1 MNMKKITILSFL
13 IMAFAMVS
21 FSACSNEDTIGG
33 GEGLSKDFVVSRS
46 DMAFTKNGGETDLY
60 VKAAQVPT
68 VSTEAAW
75 LAVTPVA
82 GSSSIT
88 HHFLIK
94 AEANTA
100 YDDRSATITVVA
112 GSDTKT
118 ITVSQNST
126 EGLLVTSSKN
136 VNVGAAGGQVTV
148 TLKANASYSQV
159 ISNDW
164 VSEITSRANMVEYT
178 RNYSVAANISNARSA
193 TISYTMV
200 VNDSTSI
207 TEAVTINQEQGTT
220 TGDMSKTAM
229 DIAALMYP
237 GWNLGNTMEAGNAAN
252 NWKNAGIGSET
263 LWQSVKTT
271 QQLIDLVKASGF
283 KSVRIPCSWVMGHI
297 TDAEACTIDA
307 DWLARVHE
315 VVDYCIKNDLYV
327 IINQHWDGG
336 WIEHDGFTAATDVDA
351 TKAKLT
357 KIWTQIANSFKN
369 YDERL
374 IFAGMNEPGV
384 GSGDANALLGTAD
397 LANRIAEY
405 EQTFIEAVRAT
416 GGNNAKRVLVVQGPN
431 TNIDNFVAHNYMDK
445 IHDSATDRL
454 MVEVHFYDPYQ
465 FTDLSEDKDWGK
477 YYLYWGKNNQGGDA
491 DCTADAKYNEDY
503 VEAQMEKMKTH
514 FFDKGYP
521 VLIGEFGANQRMA
534 IGKDALHDASV
545 KDYYKAVVTSAINN
559 GCVPVAWDTNSNF
572 PSMTIFNR
580 AGANISNANMM
591 KLFEFLILQ
600 RFLTSLVRR

>member
-21 FSACSNEDTIGG
+21 FSACSDEDTIGG

-94 AEANTA
+94 AEENTA
-100 YDDRSATITVVA
+100 NDDRSATITVAA

-126 EGLLVTSSKN
+126 EGLLISSGKTM
-136 VNVGAAGGQVTV
+136 NVGAAGGQVTV

-263 LWQSVKTT
+263 FGSRQ
-271 QQLIDLVKASGF
+271 
-283 KSVRIPCSWVMGHI
+283 
-297 TDAEACTIDA
+297 
-307 DWLARVHE
+307 
-315 VVDYCIKNDLYV
+315 
-327 IINQHWDGG
+327 
-336 WIEHDGFTAATDVDA
+336 
-351 TKAKLT
+351 
-357 KIWTQIANSFKN
+357 
-369 YDERL
+369 RL
-374 IFAGMNEPGV
+374 
-384 GSGDANALLGTAD
+384 
-397 LANRIAEY
+397 
-405 EQTFIEAVRAT
+405 
-416 GGNNAKRVLVVQGPN
+416 
-431 TNIDNFVAHNYMDK
+431 
-445 IHDSATDRL
+445 
-454 MVEVHFYDPYQ
+454 
-465 FTDLSEDKDWGK
+465 LSSSSTW
-477 YYLYWGKNNQGGDA
+477 
-491 DCTADAKYNEDY
+491 
-503 VEAQMEKMKTH
+503 
-514 FFDKGYP
+514 
-521 VLIGEFGANQRMA
+521 
-534 IGKDALHDASV
+534 
-545 KDYYKAVVTSAINN
+545 
-559 GCVPVAWDTNSNF
+559 
-572 PSMTIFNR
+572 
-580 AGANISNANMM
+580 
-591 KLFEFLILQ
+591 
-600 RFLTSLVRR
+600 

>member
-1 MNMKKITILSFL
+1 MKKITILSFL

-21 FSACSNEDTIGG
+21 FSACSDEDTIGG

-100 YDDRSATITVVA
+100 NDDRSATITVAA

-126 EGLLVTSSKN
+126 EGLLISSGKTM
-136 VNVGAAGGQVTV
+136 NVGAAGGQVTV

-178 RNYSVAANISNARSA
+178 HNYSVAANISNARSA

-237 GWNLGNTMEAGNAAN
+237 GWNLGNTMEAGNSAN

-263 LWQSVKTT
+263 LWQSAKTT

-336 WIEHDGFTAATDVDA
+336 WIEHDGLTAATDVDA

-384 GSGDANALLGTAD
+384 GGGDANALLGTAD
-397 LANRIAEY
+397 LANRIA
-405 EQTFIEAVRAT
+405 
-416 GGNNAKRVLVVQGPN
+416 
-431 TNIDNFVAHNYMDK
+431 
-445 IHDSATDRL
+445 
-454 MVEVHFYDPYQ
+454 
-465 FTDLSEDKDWGK
+465 
-477 YYLYWGKNNQGGDA
+477 
-491 DCTADAKYNEDY
+491 
-503 VEAQMEKMKTH
+503 
-514 FFDKGYP
+514 
-521 VLIGEFGANQRMA
+521 
-534 IGKDALHDASV
+534 
-545 KDYYKAVVTSAINN
+545 
-559 GCVPVAWDTNSNF
+559 
-572 PSMTIFNR
+572 
-580 AGANISNANMM
+580 
-591 KLFEFLILQ
+591 
-600 RFLTSLVRR
+600 

>member
-33 GEGLSKDFVVSRS
+33 GEGLPKDFVVSRS

-100 YDDRSATITVVA
+100 NDDRSATITVAA

-126 EGLLVTSSKN
+126 EGLLITSDKN
-136 VNVGAAGGQVTV
+136 VNVGAAGGQVSV
-148 TLKANASYSQV
+148 TLKANSAYSQV

-164 VSEITSRANMVEYT
+164 VSEVTSRANMVEYT
-178 RNYSVAANISNARSA
+178 RNYSVAANISNARTA

-207 TEAVTINQEQGTT
+207 TEAVAINQEAGATDA
-220 TGDMSKTAM
+220 DMSKTAM

-252 NWKNAGIGSET
+252 NWKNTGIGSET
-263 LWQSVKTT
+263 SWQSAKTT
-271 QQLIDLVKASGF
+271 QQFIDLVKASGF
-283 KSVRIPCSWVMGHI
+283 KSVRIPCAWVMGHI

-336 WIEHDGFTAATDVDA
+336 WIEHDGFTAATDVGA

-384 GSGDANALLGTAD
+384 GGGDANALLGTAD

-431 TNIDNFVAHNYMDK
+431 TNIDNTVAHDYMAK
-445 IHDSATDRL
+445 LHDSATDRL

-465 FTDLSEDKDWGK
+465 FTDLGEDKDWGK
-477 YYLYWGKNNQGGDA
+477 YYLYWGKNNKGGDA
-491 DCTADAKYNEDY
+491 DRTADSKYNEDY
-503 VEAQMEKMKTH
+503 VEAQMKKMKTN

-521 VLIGEFGANQRMA
+521 VLIGEFGANQRTA
-534 IGKDALHDASV
+534 IGTDALHDNSV

-559 GCVPVAWDTNSNF
+559 GCVPVAWDTNAGL

-580 AGANISNANMM
+580 AAVKVSNANMLESIQEAV
-591 KLFEFLILQ
+591 K
-600 RFLTSLVRR
+600 TAAWPAK

>member
-21 FSACSNEDTIGG
+21 FSACSNEDTIEG
-33 GEGLSKDFVVSRS
+33 GEGLSKEFVVSRS

-100 YDDRSATITVVA
+100 NDDRSATITVAA

-126 EGLLVTSSKN
+126 EGLLITSSKN

-237 GWNLGNTMEAGNAAN
+237 GWNLGNTMEAGNSAN

-263 LWQSVKTT
+263 LWQSAKTT

-336 WIEHDGFTAATDVDA
+336 WIEHDGLTAATDVDA

-384 GSGDANALLGTAD
+384 GAGDANALLGTAD

-405 EQTFIEAVRAT
+405 EQTFVEAVRAT

-431 TNIDNFVAHNYMDK
+431 TNIDKFVANNYMSK
-445 IHDSATDRL
+445 IKDSATDRL
-454 MVEVHFYDPYQ
+454 MIEVHFYDPYQ
-465 FTDLSEDKDWGK
+465 FTDMSEDKDWGK

-491 DCTADAKYNEDY
+491 DRTADAKYNEDY
-503 VEAQMEKMKTH
+503 VEAQMKKMKTN

-521 VLIGEFGANQRMA
+521 VLIGEFGANQRFA
-534 IGKDALHDASV
+534 IGKDAVHDASV

-559 GCVPVAWDTNSNF
+559 GCVPMAWDTNGNY

-580 AGANISNANMM
+580 AGASVSNANMLESITAGVAAA
-591 KLFEFLILQ
+591 KWPAK
-600 RFLTSLVRR
+600 

>member
-100 YDDRSATITVVA
+100 NDDRSATITVAA

-118 ITVSQNST
+118 ITVNQNST
-126 EGLLVTSSKN
+126 EGLLITSSKN

-159 ISNDW
+159 ISNEW

-178 RNYSVAANISNARSA
+178 RNYSVAANISNARTA

-207 TEAVTINQEQGTT
+207 TEAVAINQEAGATDA
-220 TGDMSKTAM
+220 DMSKTAM

-237 GWNLGNTMEAGNAAN
+237 GWNLGNTLEAGNSAN
-252 NWKNAGIGSET
+252 NWKNAGVGSET
-263 LWQSVKTT
+263 SWQTAKTT

-283 KSVRIPCSWVMGHI
+283 KSVRIPCAWVMGHI

-336 WIEHDGFTAATDVDA
+336 WIEHDGLTAASDVEA

-357 KIWTQIANSFKN
+357 MIWTQIANSFKN

-384 GSGDANALLGTAD
+384 GGGDANALLGTAD
-397 LANRIAEY
+397 LANRVAEY

-431 TNIDNFVAHNYMDK
+431 TNIDNTVAHNYMAK
-445 IHDSATDRL
+445 LHDSATDRL

-465 FTDLSEDKDWGK
+465 FTDLGEDKDWGK
-477 YYLYWGKNNQGGDA
+477 YYLYWGKNNKGGDA
-491 DCTADAKYNEDY
+491 DRTADSKYNEDY
-503 VEAQMEKMKTH
+503 VKAQMKKMKTN

-521 VLIGEFGANQRMA
+521 VLIGEFGANQRTA
-534 IGKDALHDASV
+534 IGTDALHDNSV

-559 GCVPVAWDTNSNF
+559 GCVPVAWDTNAGL

-580 AGANISNANMM
+580 ASTTVSNVNILESIQEAV
-591 KLFEFLILQ
+591 K
-600 RFLTSLVRR
+600 TAAWPAK

>member
-1 MNMKKITILSFL
+1 MKKITILSFL

-33 GEGLSKDFVVSRS
+33 GEGLPKDFVVSRS

-100 YDDRSATITVVA
+100 NDDRSATITVAA

-126 EGLLVTSSKN
+126 EGLLITSDKN
-136 VNVGAAGGQVTV
+136 VNVGAAGGQVSV
-148 TLKANASYSQV
+148 TLKANSAYSQV

-164 VSEITSRANMVEYT
+164 VSEVTSRANMVEYT
-178 RNYSVAANISNARSA
+178 RNYSVAANISNARTA

-207 TEAVTINQEQGTT
+207 TEAVAINQEAGATDA
-220 TGDMSKTAM
+220 DMSKTAM

-252 NWKNAGIGSET
+252 NWKNTGIGSET
-263 LWQSVKTT
+263 SWQSAKTT
-271 QQLIDLVKASGF
+271 QQFIDLVKASGF
-283 KSVRIPCSWVMGHI
+283 KSVRIPCAWVMGHI

-336 WIEHDGFTAATDVDA
+336 WIEHDGFTAATDVGA

-384 GSGDANALLGTAD
+384 GGGDANALLGTAD

-431 TNIDNFVAHNYMDK
+431 TNIDNTVAHDYMAK
-445 IHDSATDRL
+445 LHDSATDRL

-465 FTDLSEDKDWGK
+465 FTDLGEDKDWGK
-477 YYLYWGKNNQGGDA
+477 YYLYWGKNNKGGDA
-491 DCTADAKYNEDY
+491 DRTADSKYNEDY
-503 VEAQMEKMKTH
+503 VEAQMKKMKTN

-521 VLIGEFGANQRMA
+521 VLIGEFGANQRTA
-534 IGKDALHDASV
+534 IGTDALHDNSV

-559 GCVPVAWDTNSNF
+559 GCVPVAWDTNAGL

-580 AGANISNANMM
+580 AAVKVSNANMLESIQEAV
-591 KLFEFLILQ
+591 K
-600 RFLTSLVRR
+600 TAAWPAK

>member
-1 MNMKKITILSFL
+1 MKKITILSFL

-33 GEGLSKDFVVSRS
+33 GEGLPKDFVVSRS

-100 YDDRSATITVVA
+100 NDDRSATITVAA

-126 EGLLVTSSKN
+126 EGLLITSDKN
-136 VNVGAAGGQVTV
+136 VNVGAAGGQVSV
-148 TLKANASYSQV
+148 TLKANSAYSQV

-164 VSEITSRANMVEYT
+164 VSEVTSRANMVEYT
-178 RNYSVAANISNARSA
+178 RNYSVAANISNARTA

-207 TEAVTINQEQGTT
+207 TEAVTINQEAGATDA
-220 TGDMSKTAM
+220 DMSKTAM
-229 DIAALMYP
+229 DVAALMYP
-237 GWNLGNTMEAGNAAN
+237 GWNLGNTMEAGNSAN

-263 LWQSVKTT
+263 AWQSAKTT

-283 KSVRIPCSWVMGHI
+283 KSVRIPCAWVMGHI

-336 WIEHDGFTAATDVDA
+336 WIEHDGLTAATDVDA

-384 GSGDANALLGTAD
+384 GGGDANALLGTAD

-431 TNIDNFVAHNYMDK
+431 TNIDNTVAHNYMAK
-445 IHDSATDRL
+445 LHDSATDRL

-465 FTDLSEDKDWGK
+465 FTDLGEDKDWGK
-477 YYLYWGKNNQGGDA
+477 YYLYWGKNNKGGDA
-491 DCTADAKYNEDY
+491 DRTADSKYNEDY
-503 VEAQMEKMKTH
+503 VEAQMKKMKTN

-534 IGKDALHDASV
+534 IGTDALHDNSV

-559 GCVPVAWDTNSNF
+559 GCVPVAWDTNAGL

-580 AGANISNANMM
+580 AAVKVSNANMLESIQEAV
-591 KLFEFLILQ
+591 K
-600 RFLTSLVRR
+600 TAVWPAK

>member
-33 GEGLSKDFVVSRS
+33 GEDLPKDFVVSRS

-100 YDDRSATITVVA
+100 NDDRSATITVAA

-126 EGLLVTSSKN
+126 EGLLITSDKN
-136 VNVGAAGGQVTV
+136 VNVGAAGGQVSV
-148 TLKANASYSQV
+148 TLKANSAYSQV

-164 VSEITSRANMVEYT
+164 VSEVISRANMVEYT
-178 RNYSVAANISNARSA
+178 RNYSVAANISNARTA

-207 TEAVTINQEQGTT
+207 TEAVTINQEQGST
-220 TGDMSKTAM
+220 TGDISKTAM

-237 GWNLGNTMEAGNAAN
+237 GWNLGNTMEAGNSSN

-263 LWQSVKTT
+263 AWQSAKTT

-283 KSVRIPCSWVMGHI
+283 KSVRIPCAWVMGHI

-336 WIEHDGFTAATDVDA
+336 WIEHDGLTAASDVDA

-384 GSGDANALLGTAD
+384 GGGDANALLGTAD

-431 TNIDNFVAHNYMDK
+431 TNIDNTVAHNYMAK
-445 IHDSATDRL
+445 LHDSATDRL

-465 FTDLSEDKDWGK
+465 FTDLGEDKDWGK
-477 YYLYWGKNNQGGDA
+477 YYLYWGKNNKGGDA
-491 DCTADAKYNEDY
+491 DRTADSKYNEDY
-503 VEAQMEKMKTH
+503 VEAQMKKMKTN

-521 VLIGEFGANQRMA
+521 VLIGEFGANQRTA
-534 IGKDALHDASV
+534 IGTDALHDNSV

-559 GCVPVAWDTNSNF
+559 GCVPVAWDTNAGL

-580 AGANISNANMM
+580 AAVKVSNANMLESIQEAV
-591 KLFEFLILQ
+591 K
-600 RFLTSLVRR
+600 TAAWPAK

>member
-21 FSACSNEDTIGG
+21 FSACSDEDTIGG

-94 AEANTA
+94 AEENTA
-100 YDDRSATITVVA
+100 NDDRSATITVAA

-126 EGLLVTSSKN
+126 EGLLISSGKTM
-136 VNVGAAGGQVTV
+136 NVGAAGGQVTV

-263 LWQSVKTT
+263 FWQSAKTT

-307 DWLARVHE
+307 DWLTRVHE
-315 VVDYCIKNDLYV
+315 VVDYCIKNNLYV

-351 TKAKLT
+351 TKAQLT
-357 KIWTQIANSFKN
+357 KIWTQIADNFKK
-369 YDERL
+369 YDEHL
-374 IFAGMNEPGV
+374 LFAGMNEPGV
-384 GSGDANALLGTAD
+384 GAGEGDIIGVAD
-397 LANRIAEY
+397 MSNRIAEY

-416 GGNNAKRVLVVQGPN
+416 GGNNAKRVLIVQGPN
-431 TNIDNFVAHNYMDK
+431 TDIDKFVANNYMSK
-445 IHDSATDRL
+445 IKDSATDRL

-477 YYLYWGKNNQGGDA
+477 YYLYWGKNNTNGSEA
-491 DCTADAKYNEDY
+491 DRTADAKYNEDY
-503 VEAQMEKMKTH
+503 VEAQMKKMKTN

-521 VLIGEFGANQRMA
+521 VVIGEFGANQRLA
-534 IGKDALHDASV
+534 IGKDAVHDASV

-559 GCVPVAWDTNSNF
+559 GCVPMAWDTNSNY

-580 AGANISNANMM
+580 AGASVSNTNMLESIQAAVAAA
-591 KLFEFLILQ
+591 KWPAK
-600 RFLTSLVRR
+600 

>member
-21 FSACSNEDTIGG
+21 FSACSDEDTIGG

-75 LAVTPVA
+75 LSVTPVA

-100 YDDRSATITVVA
+100 NDDRSATITVAA

-126 EGLLVTSSKN
+126 EGLLISSGKTM
-136 VNVGAAGGQVTV
+136 NVGAAGGQVTV

-178 RNYSVAANISNARSA
+178 HNYSVAANISNARSA

-263 LWQSVKTT
+263 FWQSAKTT

-297 TDAEACTIDA
+297 TEAEDCTIDA

-384 GSGDANALLGTAD
+384 GAGEGDIIGVAD
-397 LANRIAEY
+397 MSNRIAEY

-416 GGNNAKRVLVVQGPN
+416 GGNNAKRVLIVQGPN
-431 TNIDNFVAHNYMDK
+431 TDIDKFVANNYMSK
-445 IHDSATDRL
+445 IKDSATDRL
-454 MVEVHFYDPYQ
+454 MVEVHFYDPYN

-477 YYLYWGKNNQGGDA
+477 YCLYWGKNNTNGSEAGR
-491 DCTADAKYNEDY
+491 TADAKYNEDY
-503 VEAQMEKMKTH
+503 VEAQMKKMKTN

-521 VLIGEFGANQRMA
+521 VLIGEFGANQRLA
-534 IGKDALHDASV
+534 IGKDAVHDASV
-545 KDYYKAVVTSAINN
+545 KDYYKAVVTGAINN
-559 GCVPVAWDTNSNF
+559 GCVPMAWDTNSGL

-580 AGANISNANMM
+580 AGASVSNANMLESI
-591 KLFEFLILQ
+591 KAA
-600 RFLTSLVRR
+600 VAAAKWPAK

>member
-100 YDDRSATITVVA
+100 NDDRSATITVAA

-126 EGLLVTSSKN
+126 EGLLITSDKN
-136 VNVGAAGGQVTV
+136 VNVGAAGGQVSV
-148 TLKANASYSQV
+148 TLKANSAYSQV

-164 VSEITSRANMVEYT
+164 VSEVISRANMVEYT
-178 RNYSVAANISNARSA
+178 RNYSVAANISNARTA

-207 TEAVTINQEQGTT
+207 TEAVTINQEQGST

-237 GWNLGNTMEAGNAAN
+237 GWNLGNTMEAGNSYN

-263 LWQSVKTT
+263 AWQSAKTT

-283 KSVRIPCSWVMGHI
+283 KSVRIPCAWVMGHI

-336 WIEHDGFTAATDVDA
+336 WIEHDGLTAASDVDA

-384 GSGDANALLGTAD
+384 GDRDANALLGTAD

-431 TNIDNFVAHNYMDK
+431 TNIDNTVAHNYMAK
-445 IHDSATDRL
+445 LHDSATDRL

-465 FTDLSEDKDWGK
+465 FTDLGEDKDWGK
-477 YYLYWGKNNQGGDA
+477 YYLYWGKNNKGGDA
-491 DCTADAKYNEDY
+491 DRTADSKYNEDY
-503 VEAQMEKMKTH
+503 VEAQMKKMKTN

-521 VLIGEFGANQRMA
+521 VLIGEFGANQRTA
-534 IGKDALHDASV
+534 IGTDALHDNSV

-559 GCVPVAWDTNSNF
+559 GCVPVAWDTNAGL

-580 AGANISNANMM
+580 AAVKVSNANMLESIQEAV
-591 KLFEFLILQ
+591 K
-600 RFLTSLVRR
+600 TAAWPAK

>member
-100 YDDRSATITVVA
+100 NDDRSATITVAA

-126 EGLLVTSSKN
+126 EGLLITSGKTM
-136 VNVGAAGGQVTV
+136 NVGAAGGQVTV

-159 ISNDW
+159 ISNEW
-164 VSEITSRANMVEYT
+164 VSEITARANMVEYT

-263 LWQSVKTT
+263 FWQSAKTT
-271 QQLIDLVKASGF
+271 QQFIDLVKASGF

-336 WIEHDGFTAATDVDA
+336 WIEHDGLTATTDVDA

-384 GSGDANALLGTAD
+384 GGGDANALLGTAD

-491 DCTADAKYNEDY
+491 DRTADAKYNEDY
-503 VEAQMEKMKTH
+503 VEAQMKKMKTH

-521 VLIGEFGANQRMA
+521 VLIGEFGANQRFA

-559 GCVPVAWDTNSNF
+559 GCVPVAWDTNAGL

-580 AGANISNANMM
+580 ASTTVSNTH
-591 KLFEFLILQ
+591 ILESIQ
-600 RFLTSLVRR
+600 EAVKTAVWPAK

>member
-1 MNMKKITILSFL
+1 MKKFKYLYLLLLGIVCGL
-13 IMAFAMVS
+13 A
-21 FSACSNEDTIGG
+21 FSACSYEDDDYDEPSFKVLNPELSFDGTGGVQTINVQADAQPTASVI
-33 GEGLSKDFVVSRS
+33 EGADWCSVAYKDQAAGTYNFDVTVAASQEDEVTTATVRIIQGYSRK
-46 DMAFTKNGGETDLY
+46 DVTITRAKKGA
-60 VKAAQVPT
+60 V
-68 VSTEAAW
+68 
-75 LAVTPVA
+75 VTPDVPPA
-82 GSSSIT
+82 
-88 HHFLIK
+88 
-94 AEANTA
+94 
-100 YDDRSATITVVA
+100 
-112 GSDTKT
+112 
-118 ITVSQNST
+118 
-126 EGLLVTSSKN
+126 
-136 VNVGAAGGQVTV
+136 
-148 TLKANASYSQV
+148 
-159 ISNDW
+159 
-164 VSEITSRANMVEYT
+164 
-178 RNYSVAANISNARSA
+178 
-193 TISYTMV
+193 
-200 VNDSTSI
+200 
-207 TEAVTINQEQGTT
+207 
-220 TGDMSKTAM
+220 DMNKTAM
-229 DIAALMYP
+229 EVAQLMYP
-237 GWNLGNTMEAGNAAN
+237 GWNLGNTLEGGDSKNL
-252 NWKNAGIGSET
+252 WKNAGIET
-263 LWQSVKTT
+263 ETVWQNAKTT
-271 QQLIDLVKASGF
+271 QALIDAVKAAGF

-297 TDAEACTIDA
+297 TDAEKCTIDPA
-307 DWLARVHE
+307 WMKRVKE

-384 GSGDANALLGTAD
+384 GGGDANAVLGTAD

-416 GGNNAKRVLVVQGPN
+416 GGNNAKRVLIVQGPN
-431 TNIDNFVAHNYMDK
+431 TDIDKFVANNYMSK

-491 DCTADAKYNEDY
+491 DRTADAKYNEDY
-503 VEAQMEKMKTH
+503 VEAQMEKMKTN

-521 VLIGEFGANQRMA
+521 VLIGEFGANQRLA

-591 KLFEFLILQ
+591 ESINAGVAAAKWP
-600 RFLTSLVRR
+600 SK

>member
-1 MNMKKITILSFL
+1 MKRITILSFL

-100 YDDRSATITVVA
+100 YDDRSATI
-112 GSDTKT
+112 
-118 ITVSQNST
+118 
-126 EGLLVTSSKN
+126 
-136 VNVGAAGGQVTV
+136 
-148 TLKANASYSQV
+148 
-159 ISNDW
+159 
-164 VSEITSRANMVEYT
+164 
-178 RNYSVAANISNARSA
+178 
-193 TISYTMV
+193 SYTMV
-200 VNDSTSI
+200 ANDSTSI

-220 TGDMSKTAM
+220 TGDMSTTAM

-263 LWQSVKTT
+263 FWQSAKTT

-283 KSVRIPCSWVMGHI
+283 RSVRIPSSWVMGHI

-315 VVDYCIKNDLYV
+315 VVDYCIKNNLYV

-357 KIWTQIANSFKN
+357 KIWSQIANSFKN

-384 GSGDANALLGTAD
+384 GGGDANALLGTAD

-491 DCTADAKYNEDY
+491 DRTADAKYNEDY

-521 VLIGEFGANQRMA
+521 VLIGEFGANQRLA

-591 KLFEFLILQ
+591 ESINAGVAAAKWP
-600 RFLTSLVRR
+600 SK

>member
-13 IMAFAMVS
+13 IMAFAMIS

-68 VSTEAAW
+68 VSSDAAW
-75 LAVTPVA
+75 LAITPVA
-82 GSSSIT
+82 GSSSVT

-94 AEANTA
+94 AESNTA
-100 YDDRSATITVVA
+100 NDDRSATITVAA

-126 EGLLVTSSKN
+126 EGLLITSSKN
-136 VNVGAAGGQVTV
+136 VNVGAAGGQVSV

-164 VSEITSRANMVEYT
+164 ISEVTSRANMVEYT
-178 RNYSVAANISNARSA
+178 RNYSVAANISNARTA

-207 TEAVTINQEQGTT
+207 TEAIAINQKAGATDA
-220 TGDMSKTAM
+220 DMSKTAM
-229 DIAALMYP
+229 DVAALMYP
-237 GWNLGNTMEAGNAAN
+237 GWNLGNTLEAGNSAN

-263 LWQSVKTT
+263 AWQSAKTT

-283 KSVRIPCSWVMGHI
+283 KSVRIPCAWVMGHI

-336 WIEHDGFTAATDVDA
+336 WIEHDGLTAATDVDA

-357 KIWTQIANSFKN
+357 KIWTQIANSFKT

-384 GSGDANALLGTAD
+384 GGGDANALLGTAEM
-397 LANRIAEY
+397 ANRIAEY

-431 TNIDNFVAHNYMDK
+431 TNIDNTVAHNYMDK

-477 YYLYWGKNNQGGDA
+477 YWLYWGKNNKGGDA
-491 DCTADAKYNEDY
+491 DRTADSKYNEDY
-503 VEAQMEKMKTH
+503 VEAQMKKMKTNV
-514 FFDKGYP
+514 FDKGYP
-521 VLIGEFGANQRMA
+521 VLIGEFGANQRTA
-534 IGKDALHDASV
+534 IGTDALHDNSV

-559 GCVPVAWDTNSNF
+559 GCVPVAWDTNAGL

-580 AGANISNANMM
+580 STVKVSNANMLESIQEAV
-591 KLFEFLILQ
+591 K
-600 RFLTSLVRR
+600 TATWPAK

>member
-21 FSACSNEDTIGG
+21 FSACSNEDTIEG
-33 GEGLSKDFVVSRS
+33 GEGLSTDFVASRS

-100 YDDRSATITVVA
+100 NDDRSATITVAA

-126 EGLLVTSSKN
+126 EGLLITSSKN

-237 GWNLGNTMEAGNAAN
+237 GWNLGNTMEAGNSAN

-263 LWQSVKTT
+263 LWQSAKTT

-336 WIEHDGFTAATDVDA
+336 WIEHDGLTAATDVDA

-384 GSGDANALLGTAD
+384 GAGDANALLGTAD

-431 TNIDNFVAHNYMDK
+431 TNIDNFVAHNYMNK

-491 DCTADAKYNEDY
+491 DRTADAKYNEDY
-503 VEAQMEKMKTH
+503 VEAQMAKMKTH

-559 GCVPVAWDTNSNF
+559 GCVPMAWDTNGNF

-580 AGANISNANMM
+580 ASASVSNANMLEGIQEAV
-591 KLFEFLILQ
+591 K
-600 RFLTSLVRR
+600 SAKWPAK

>member
-21 FSACSNEDTIGG
+21 FSACSDEDTIGG

-75 LAVTPVA
+75 LSVTPVA

-100 YDDRSATITVVA
+100 NDDRSATITVAA

-126 EGLLVTSSKN
+126 EGLLISSGKTM
-136 VNVGAAGGQVTV
+136 NVGAAGGQVTV

-178 RNYSVAANISNARSA
+178 HNYSVAANISNARSA

-263 LWQSVKTT
+263 FWQSAKTT

-297 TDAEACTIDA
+297 TEAEACTIDA

-384 GSGDANALLGTAD
+384 GAGEGDIIGVAD
-397 LANRIAEY
+397 MSNRIAEY

-416 GGNNAKRVLVVQGPN
+416 GGNNAKRVLIVQGSN
-431 TNIDNFVAHNYMDK
+431 TDIDKFVANNYMSK
-445 IHDSATDRL
+445 IKDSATDRL
-454 MVEVHFYDPYQ
+454 MVEVHFYDPYN

-477 YYLYWGKNNQGGDA
+477 YCLYWGKNNTNGSEAGR
-491 DCTADAKYNEDY
+491 TADAKYNEDY
-503 VEAQMEKMKTH
+503 VEAQMKKMKTN

-521 VLIGEFGANQRMA
+521 VLIGEFGANQRLA
-534 IGKDALHDASV
+534 IGKDAVHDASV
-545 KDYYKAVVTSAINN
+545 KDYYKAVVTGAINN
-559 GCVPVAWDTNSNF
+559 GCVPMAWDTNSGL

-580 AGANISNANMM
+580 AGASVSNANMLESI
-591 KLFEFLILQ
+591 KAA
-600 RFLTSLVRR
+600 VAAAKWPAK

>member
-33 GEGLSKDFVVSRS
+33 GEDLPKDFVVSRS

-100 YDDRSATITVVA
+100 NDDRSATITVAA

-126 EGLLVTSSKN
+126 EGLLITSDKN
-136 VNVGAAGGQVTV
+136 VNVGAAGGQVSV
-148 TLKANASYSQV
+148 TLKANSAYSQV

-164 VSEITSRANMVEYT
+164 VSEVISRANMVEYT
-178 RNYSVAANISNARSA
+178 RNYSVAANISNARTA

-207 TEAVTINQEQGTT
+207 TEAVTINQEQGST

-237 GWNLGNTMEAGNAAN
+237 GWNLGNTMEAGNSSN

-263 LWQSVKTT
+263 AWQSAKTT

-283 KSVRIPCSWVMGHI
+283 KSVRIPCAWVMGHI

-315 VVDYCIKNDLYV
+315 GVDYCIKNDLYV

-336 WIEHDGFTAATDVDA
+336 WIEHDGLTAATDVDA

-384 GSGDANALLGTAD
+384 GGGDANALLGTAD

-431 TNIDNFVAHNYMDK
+431 TNIDNTVAHNYMAK
-445 IHDSATDRL
+445 LHDSATDRL

-465 FTDLSEDKDWGK
+465 FTDLGEDKDWGK
-477 YYLYWGKNNQGGDA
+477 YYLYWGKNNKGGDA
-491 DCTADAKYNEDY
+491 DRTADSKYNEDY
-503 VEAQMEKMKTH
+503 VEAQMKKMKTN

-521 VLIGEFGANQRMA
+521 VLIGEFGANQRTA
-534 IGKDALHDASV
+534 IGTDALHDNSV

-559 GCVPVAWDTNSNF
+559 GCVPVAWDTNAGL

-580 AGANISNANMM
+580 AAVKVSNANMLESIQEAV
-591 KLFEFLILQ
+591 K
-600 RFLTSLVRR
+600 TAAWPAK

>member
-1 MNMKKITILSFL
+1 MKKITILSFL

-33 GEGLSKDFVVSRS
+33 GEDLPKDFVVSRS

-100 YDDRSATITVVA
+100 NDDRSATITVAA

-126 EGLLVTSSKN
+126 EGLLITSDKN
-136 VNVGAAGGQVTV
+136 VNVGAAGGQVSV
-148 TLKANASYSQV
+148 TLKANSAYSQV

-164 VSEITSRANMVEYT
+164 VSEVISRANMVEYT
-178 RNYSVAANISNARSA
+178 RNYSVAANISNARTA

-207 TEAVTINQEQGTT
+207 TEAVTINQEQGST

-237 GWNLGNTMEAGNAAN
+237 GWNLGNTMEAGNSSN

-263 LWQSVKTT
+263 AWQSAKTT

-283 KSVRIPCSWVMGHI
+283 KSVRIPCAWVMGHI

-336 WIEHDGFTAATDVDA
+336 WIEHDGLTAATDVDA

-384 GSGDANALLGTAD
+384 GGGDANALLGTAD

-431 TNIDNFVAHNYMDK
+431 TNIDNTVAHNYMAK
-445 IHDSATDRL
+445 LHDSATDRL

-465 FTDLSEDKDWGK
+465 FTDLGEDKDWGK
-477 YYLYWGKNNQGGDA
+477 YYLYWGKNNKGGDA
-491 DCTADAKYNEDY
+491 DRTADSKYNEDY
-503 VEAQMEKMKTH
+503 EGSDEE
-514 FFDKGYP
+514 D
-521 VLIGEFGANQRMA
+521 E
-534 IGKDALHDASV
+534 D
-545 KDYYKAVVTSAINN
+545 
-559 GCVPVAWDTNSNF
+559 
-572 PSMTIFNR
+572 
-580 AGANISNANMM
+580 
-591 KLFEFLILQ
+591 
-600 RFLTSLVRR
+600 

>member
-13 IMAFAMVS
+13 IMAFAMIS
-21 FSACSNEDTIGG
+21 FSACSDEDTIGG

-68 VSTEAAW
+68 VSSDAAW
-75 LAVTPVA
+75 LAITPVA
-82 GSSSIT
+82 GSSSVT

-94 AEANTA
+94 AESNTA
-100 YDDRSATITVVA
+100 NDDRSATITVAA

-126 EGLLVTSSKN
+126 EGLLITSSKN
-136 VNVGAAGGQVTV
+136 VNVGAAGGQVSV

-164 VSEITSRANMVEYT
+164 ISEVTSRANMVEYT
-178 RNYSVAANISNARSA
+178 RNYSVAANISNARTA

-207 TEAVTINQEQGTT
+207 TEAIAINQKAGATDA
-220 TGDMSKTAM
+220 DMSKTAM
-229 DIAALMYP
+229 DVAALMYP
-237 GWNLGNTMEAGNAAN
+237 GWNLGNTLEAGNSAN

-263 LWQSVKTT
+263 AWQSAKTT

-283 KSVRIPCSWVMGHI
+283 KSVRIPCAWVMGHI

-336 WIEHDGFTAATDVDA
+336 WIEHDGLTAATDVDA

-357 KIWTQIANSFKN
+357 KIWTQIANSFKT

-384 GSGDANALLGTAD
+384 GGGDANALLGTAEM
-397 LANRIAEY
+397 ANRIAEY

-431 TNIDNFVAHNYMDK
+431 TNIDNTVAHNYMDK

-477 YYLYWGKNNQGGDA
+477 YWLYWGKNNKGGDA
-491 DCTADAKYNEDY
+491 DRTADSKYNEDY
-503 VEAQMEKMKTH
+503 VEAQMKKMKTN

-521 VLIGEFGANQRMA
+521 VLIGEFGANQRTA
-534 IGKDALHDASV
+534 IGTDALHDNSV

-559 GCVPVAWDTNSNF
+559 GCVPVAWDTNAGL

-580 AGANISNANMM
+580 STVKVSNANMLESIQEAV
-591 KLFEFLILQ
+591 K
-600 RFLTSLVRR
+600 TATWPAK

>member
-68 VSTEAAW
+68 VSSDAAW

-82 GSSSIT
+82 GSSSVT

-94 AEANTA
+94 AEPNTA
-100 YDDRSATITVVA
+100 NDDRSATITVAA
-112 GSDTKT
+112 GSDAKT

-126 EGLLVTSSKN
+126 EGLLITSNKN
-136 VNVGAAGGQVTV
+136 VNVGAAGGQVSV

-159 ISNDW
+159 ISNEW
-164 VSEITSRANMVEYT
+164 VSEVTSRANMVEYT
-178 RNYSVAANISNARSA
+178 RNYSVAANISNARTA

-207 TEAVTINQEQGTT
+207 TEAVTINQEAGAIDA
-220 TGDMSKTAM
+220 DMSKTAM
-229 DIAALMYP
+229 DVAALMYP
-237 GWNLGNTMEAGNAAN
+237 GWNLGNTMEAGNSAN

-263 LWQSVKTT
+263 FWQSAKTT
-271 QQLIDLVKASGF
+271 QQLIDQVKASGF
-283 KSVRIPCSWVMGHI
+283 KSVRIPCAWVMGHI

-307 DWLARVHE
+307 DWLVRVHE

-336 WIEHDGFTAATDVDA
+336 WIEHDGLTAATDVDA

-384 GSGDANALLGTAD
+384 GGGDANALLGTAD

-431 TNIDNFVAHNYMDK
+431 TNIDNTVAHNYMAK
-445 IHDSATDRL
+445 LHDSATDRL

-465 FTDLSEDKDWGK
+465 FTDLGEDKDWGK
-477 YYLYWGKNNQGGDA
+477 YYLYWGKNNKGGDA
-491 DCTADAKYNEDY
+491 DRTADAKYNEDY
-503 VEAQMEKMKTH
+503 VEAQMKKMKTN

-534 IGKDALHDASV
+534 IGKDAVHDASV

-559 GCVPVAWDTNSNF
+559 GCVPVAWDTNAGL

-580 AGANISNANMM
+580 ASTTVSNAN
-591 KLFEFLILQ
+591 ILESIQ
-600 RFLTSLVRR
+600 EAVKAAVWPAK

>member
-1 MNMKKITILSFL
+1 MKKITILSFL

-21 FSACSNEDTIGG
+21 FSACSDEDTIGG

-100 YDDRSATITVVA
+100 NDDRSATITVAA

-126 EGLLVTSSKN
+126 EGLLITSGKTM
-136 VNVGAAGGQVTV
+136 NVGADGGQVSV

-237 GWNLGNTMEAGNAAN
+237 GWNLGNTMEAGNSAN

-263 LWQSVKTT
+263 LWQSAKTT

-307 DWLARVHE
+307 DRLARVHE

-336 WIEHDGFTAATDVDA
+336 WIEHDGLTAATDVDA

-369 YDERL
+369 YDEHL
-374 IFAGMNEPGV
+374 LFAGMNEPGV
-384 GSGDANALLGTAD
+384 GAGEGDIIGVAD
-397 LANRIAEY
+397 MSNRIAEY

-416 GGNNAKRVLVVQGPN
+416 GGNNAKRVLIVQGPN
-431 TNIDNFVAHNYMDK
+431 TDIDKFVANNYMSK
-445 IHDSATDRL
+445 IKDSATDRL

-477 YYLYWGKNNQGGDA
+477 YCLYWGKNNTNGSEAGR
-491 DCTADAKYNEDY
+491 TADAKYNEDY
-503 VEAQMEKMKTH
+503 VEAQMKKMKTN

-521 VLIGEFGANQRMA
+521 VLIGEFGANQRLA
-534 IGKDALHDASV
+534 IGKDAVHDASV

-559 GCVPVAWDTNSNF
+559 GCVPMAWDTNSNY

-580 AGANISNANMM
+580 AGASVSNTNMLESITAGVAAA
-591 KLFEFLILQ
+591 KWPAK
-600 RFLTSLVRR
+600 

>member
-21 FSACSNEDTIGG
+21 FSACSNEDTIEG
-33 GEGLSKDFVVSRS
+33 GEGLSTDFVVSRS

-100 YDDRSATITVVA
+100 NDDRSATITVAA

-126 EGLLVTSSKN
+126 EGLLITSSKN
-136 VNVGAAGGQVTV
+136 VNMGAAGGQVTV

-237 GWNLGNTMEAGNAAN
+237 GWNLGNTMEAGNSAN

-263 LWQSVKTT
+263 LWQSAKTT

-336 WIEHDGFTAATDVDA
+336 WIEHDGLTAATDVDA

-384 GSGDANALLGTAD
+384 GAGDANALLGTAD

-431 TNIDNFVAHNYMDK
+431 TNIDNTVAHNYMAK
-445 IHDSATDRL
+445 LHDSATDRL
-454 MVEVHFYDPYQ
+454 MIEVHFYDPYQ
-465 FTDLSEDKDWGK
+465 FTDMSEDKDWGK

-491 DCTADAKYNEDY
+491 DRTADAKYNEDY
-503 VEAQMEKMKTH
+503 VEAQMKKMKTN

-521 VLIGEFGANQRMA
+521 VLIGEFGANQRLV
-534 IGKDALHDASV
+534 IGKDAVHDASV

-559 GCVPVAWDTNSNF
+559 GCVPMAWDTNGNY

-580 AGANISNANMM
+580 AGASVSNANMLESITAGVAAA
-591 KLFEFLILQ
+591 KWPAK
-600 RFLTSLVRR
+600 

>member
-13 IMAFAMVS
+13 IMAFAMIS

-33 GEGLSKDFVVSRS
+33 GEGLPKDFVVSRS

-68 VSTEAAW
+68 VSSDAAW
-75 LAVTPVA
+75 LAITPVA
-82 GSSSIT
+82 GSSSVT

-94 AEANTA
+94 AESNTA
-100 YDDRSATITVVA
+100 NDDRSATITVAA

-126 EGLLVTSSKN
+126 EGLLITSSKN
-136 VNVGAAGGQVTV
+136 VNVGAAGGQVSV

-164 VSEITSRANMVEYT
+164 ISEVTSRANMVEYT
-178 RNYSVAANISNARSA
+178 RNYSVAANISNARTA

-207 TEAVTINQEQGTT
+207 TEAIAINQKAGATDA
-220 TGDMSKTAM
+220 DMSKTAM
-229 DIAALMYP
+229 DVAALMYP
-237 GWNLGNTMEAGNAAN
+237 GWNLGNTLEAGNSAN

-263 LWQSVKTT
+263 AWQSAKTT

-283 KSVRIPCSWVMGHI
+283 KSVRIPCAWVMGHI

-336 WIEHDGFTAATDVDA
+336 WIEHDGLTAATDVDA

-357 KIWTQIANSFKN
+357 KIWTQIANSFKT

-384 GSGDANALLGTAD
+384 GGGDANALLGTAEM
-397 LANRIAEY
+397 ANRIAEY

-431 TNIDNFVAHNYMDK
+431 TNIDNTVAHNYMDK

-477 YYLYWGKNNQGGDA
+477 YWLYWGKNNKGGDA
-491 DCTADAKYNEDY
+491 DRTADSKYNEDY
-503 VEAQMEKMKTH
+503 VEAQMKKMKTN

-521 VLIGEFGANQRMA
+521 VLIGEFGANQRTA
-534 IGKDALHDASV
+534 IGTDALHDNSV

-559 GCVPVAWDTNSNF
+559 GCVPVAWDTNAGL

-580 AGANISNANMM
+580 STVKVSNANMLESIQEAV
-591 KLFEFLILQ
+591 K
-600 RFLTSLVRR
+600 TATWPAK

>member
-33 GEGLSKDFVVSRS
+33 GEGLPKDFVVSRS

-68 VSTEAAW
+68 VSSEAAW
-75 LAVTPVA
+75 LSVTPVA
-82 GSSSIT
+82 GSSSVT

-100 YDDRSATITVVA
+100 NDDRSATITVAA
-112 GSDTKT
+112 GSETKT

-126 EGLLVTSSKN
+126 EGLLITSSKN
-136 VNVGAAGGQVTV
+136 VNVGAAGGQVSV

-164 VSEITSRANMVEYT
+164 VSEVTSRANMVEYT
-178 RNYSVAANISNARSA
+178 RNYSVAANISNARTA

-207 TEAVTINQEQGTT
+207 TEAVAINQEAGATDA
-220 TGDMSKTAM
+220 DMSKTAM
-229 DIAALMYP
+229 DVAALMYP
-237 GWNLGNTMEAGNAAN
+237 GWNLGNTLEAGNSAN
-252 NWKNAGIGSET
+252 NWKNTGIGSET
-263 LWQSVKTT
+263 AWQSAKTT
-271 QQLIDLVKASGF
+271 QQFIDLVKASGF

-297 TDAEACTIDA
+297 TDAEACTLDA

-336 WIEHDGFTAATDVDA
+336 WIEHDGLTAATDVDA

-384 GSGDANALLGTAD
+384 GGGDANALLGTAD

-477 YYLYWGKNNQGGDA
+477 YYLYWGKNNKGGDA
-491 DCTADAKYNEDY
+491 DRTADAKYNEDY

-521 VLIGEFGANQRMA
+521 VLIGEFGANQRLA

-559 GCVPVAWDTNSNF
+559 GCVPVAWDTNSGL
-572 PSMTIFNR
+572 PCMTIFNR
-580 AGANISNANMM
+580 ANTTVSNSNILESIQEAV
-591 KLFEFLILQ
+591 K
-600 RFLTSLVRR
+600 TASWPAK

>member
-1 MNMKKITILSFL
+1 MKKITILSFL

-21 FSACSNEDTIGG
+21 FSACSKEDTIGG
-33 GEGLSKDFVVSRS
+33 GEELSKDFVVSRS

-68 VSTEAAW
+68 VSTEATW

-100 YDDRSATITVVA
+100 NDDRSATITVAA

-126 EGLLVTSSKN
+126 EGLLITSGKTM
-136 VNVGAAGGQVTV
+136 NVGAAGGQVTV

-237 GWNLGNTMEAGNAAN
+237 GWNLGNTMEGGNAAN
-252 NWKNAGIGSET
+252 NWKNVGIGSEI
-263 LWQSVKTT
+263 LWQSAKTT

-336 WIEHDGFTAATDVDA
+336 WIEHDGFTAATDVEA
-351 TKAKLT
+351 IKAKLT

-384 GSGDANALLGTAD
+384 GGGDANALLGTAD

-405 EQTFIEAVRAT
+405 EQAFIEAVRAT

-431 TNIDNFVAHNYMDK
+431 TNIDNTVAHNYMDK

-477 YYLYWGKNNQGGDA
+477 YYLYWGKNNKGGDA
-491 DCTADAKYNEDY
+491 DRTADAKYNEDY
-503 VEAQMEKMKTH
+503 VEAQMKKMKTH

-521 VLIGEFGANQRMA
+521 VLIGEFGANQRLA

-559 GCVPVAWDTNSNF
+559 GCVPVAWDTNSGL
-572 PSMTIFNR
+572 PCMTIFNR
-580 AGANISNANMM
+580 ANTIVSNAN
-591 KLFEFLILQ
+591 ILESIQ
-600 RFLTSLVRR
+600 EAVKTASWPAK

>member
-1 MNMKKITILSFL
+1 MKKITILSFL

-33 GEGLSKDFVVSRS
+33 GEGLPKDFVVSRS

-100 YDDRSATITVVA
+100 NDDRSATITVAA

-126 EGLLVTSSKN
+126 EGLLITSSKN
-136 VNVGAAGGQVTV
+136 VNVGAAGGQVSV

-164 VSEITSRANMVEYT
+164 VSEVTSRANMVEYN
-178 RNYSVAANISNARSA
+178 RNYSVAANISNARTA

-207 TEAVTINQEQGTT
+207 TEAVAINQEAGATDA
-220 TGDMSKTAM
+220 DMSKTAM
-229 DIAALMYP
+229 DVAALMYP
-237 GWNLGNTMEAGNAAN
+237 GWNLGNTMEAGNSAN

-263 LWQSVKTT
+263 AWQSAKTT

-283 KSVRIPCSWVMGHI
+283 KSVRIPCAWVMGHI

-336 WIEHDGFTAATDVDA
+336 WIEHDGLTAATDVDA

-384 GSGDANALLGTAD
+384 GGGDANTLLGTAD

-431 TNIDNFVAHNYMDK
+431 TNIDNTVAHNYMAK
-445 IHDSATDRL
+445 LHDSATDRL

-465 FTDLSEDKDWGK
+465 FTDLGEDKDWGK
-477 YYLYWGKNNQGGDA
+477 YYLYWGKNNKGGDA
-491 DCTADAKYNEDY
+491 DRTADSKYNEDY
-503 VEAQMEKMKTH
+503 VEAQMKKMKTN

-534 IGKDALHDASV
+534 IGTDALHDNSV

-559 GCVPVAWDTNSNF
+559 GCVPVAWDTNGGL

-580 AGANISNANMM
+580 ANTTVSNAN
-591 KLFEFLILQ
+591 ILESIQ
-600 RFLTSLVRR
+600 EAVKTASWPAK

>member
-21 FSACSNEDTIGG
+21 FSACSDEDTIGG

-100 YDDRSATITVVA
+100 NDDRSATITVAA

-126 EGLLVTSSKN
+126 EGLLITSGKTM
-136 VNVGAAGGQVTV
+136 NVGADGGQVSV

-237 GWNLGNTMEAGNAAN
+237 GWNLGNTMEAGNSAN

-263 LWQSVKTT
+263 LWQSAKTT

-336 WIEHDGFTAATDVDA
+336 WIEHDGLTAATDVDA

-384 GSGDANALLGTAD
+384 GAGDANALLGTAD

-491 DCTADAKYNEDY
+491 DRTADAKYNEDY

-521 VLIGEFGANQRMA
+521 VLIGEFGANQRLA

-591 KLFEFLILQ
+591 ESINAGVAAAKWP
-600 RFLTSLVRR
+600 SK

>member
-21 FSACSNEDTIGG
+21 FSACSDEDTIGG

-75 LAVTPVA
+75 LSVTPVA

-100 YDDRSATITVVA
+100 NDDRSATITVAA

-126 EGLLVTSSKN
+126 EELLISSGKTM
-136 VNVGAAGGQVTV
+136 NVGAAGGQVTV

-178 RNYSVAANISNARSA
+178 HNYSVAANISNARSA

-263 LWQSVKTT
+263 FWQSAKTT

-297 TDAEACTIDA
+297 TEAEACTIDA

-384 GSGDANALLGTAD
+384 GAGEGDIIGVAD
-397 LANRIAEY
+397 MSNRIAEY

-416 GGNNAKRVLVVQGPN
+416 GGNNAKRVLIVQGPN
-431 TNIDNFVAHNYMDK
+431 TDIDKFVANNYMSK
-445 IHDSATDRL
+445 IKDSATDRL
-454 MVEVHFYDPYQ
+454 MVEVHFYDPYN

-477 YYLYWGKNNQGGDA
+477 YCLYWGKNNTNGSEAGR
-491 DCTADAKYNEDY
+491 TADAKYNEDY
-503 VEAQMEKMKTH
+503 VEAQMKKMKTN

-521 VLIGEFGANQRMA
+521 VLIGEFGANQRLA
-534 IGKDALHDASV
+534 IGKDAVHDASV
-545 KDYYKAVVTSAINN
+545 KDYYKAVVTGAINN
-559 GCVPVAWDTNSNF
+559 GCVPMAWDTNSGL

-580 AGANISNANMM
+580 AGASVSNANMLESI
-591 KLFEFLILQ
+591 KAA
-600 RFLTSLVRR
+600 VAAAKWPAK

>member
-13 IMAFAMVS
+13 IMAFAMIS

-68 VSTEAAW
+68 VSSDAAW
-75 LAVTPVA
+75 LAITPVA
-82 GSSSIT
+82 GSSSVT

-94 AEANTA
+94 AESNTA
-100 YDDRSATITVVA
+100 NDDRSATITVAA

-126 EGLLVTSSKN
+126 EGLLITSSKN
-136 VNVGAAGGQVTV
+136 VNVGAAGGQVSV

-164 VSEITSRANMVEYT
+164 ISEVTSRANMVEYT
-178 RNYSVAANISNARSA
+178 RNYSVAANISNARTA

-207 TEAVTINQEQGTT
+207 TEAIAINQKAGATDA
-220 TGDMSKTAM
+220 DMSKTAM
-229 DIAALMYP
+229 DVAALMYP
-237 GWNLGNTMEAGNAAN
+237 GWNLGNTLEAGNSAN

-263 LWQSVKTT
+263 AWQSAKTT

-283 KSVRIPCSWVMGHI
+283 KSVRIPCAWVMGHI

-336 WIEHDGFTAATDVDA
+336 WIEHDGLTAATDVDA

-357 KIWTQIANSFKN
+357 KIWTQIANSFKT

-384 GSGDANALLGTAD
+384 GGGDANALLGTAEM
-397 LANRIAEY
+397 ANRIAEY

-431 TNIDNFVAHNYMDK
+431 TNIDNTVAHNYMDK

-477 YYLYWGKNNQGGDA
+477 YWLYWGKNNKGGDA
-491 DCTADAKYNEDY
+491 DRTADSKYNEDY
-503 VEAQMEKMKTH
+503 VEAQMKKMKTN

-521 VLIGEFGANQRMA
+521 VLIGEFGANQRTA
-534 IGKDALHDASV
+534 IGTDALHDNSV

-559 GCVPVAWDTNSNF
+559 GCVPVAWDTNGNF

-580 AGANISNANMM
+580 ASATVSNANMLEGIQEAV
-591 KLFEFLILQ
+591 K
-600 RFLTSLVRR
+600 TAVWPAK

>member
-21 FSACSNEDTIGG
+21 FSACSDEDTIGG

-94 AEANTA
+94 AEENTA
-100 YDDRSATITVVA
+100 NDDRSATITVAA

-126 EGLLVTSSKN
+126 EGLLISSGKTM
-136 VNVGAAGGQVTV
+136 NVGAAGGQVTV

-263 LWQSVKTT
+263 FWQSAKTT

-307 DWLARVHE
+307 DWLTRVHE
-315 VVDYCIKNDLYV
+315 VVDYCIKNNLYV

-357 KIWTQIANSFKN
+357 KIWTQIADNFKK
-369 YDERL
+369 YDEHL
-374 IFAGMNEPGV
+374 LFAGMNEPGV
-384 GSGDANALLGTAD
+384 GAGEGDIIGVAD
-397 LANRIAEY
+397 MSNRIAEY
-405 EQTFIEAVRAT
+405 EQTFIEAVRVT
-416 GGNNAKRVLVVQGPN
+416 GGNNAKRVLIVQGPN
-431 TNIDNFVAHNYMDK
+431 TDIDKFVANNYMSK
-445 IHDSATDRL
+445 IKDSATDRL
-454 MVEVHFYDPYQ
+454 MVEVHFYDPYN

-477 YYLYWGKNNQGGDA
+477 YCLYWGKNNTNGSEAGR
-491 DCTADAKYNEDY
+491 TADAKYNEDY
-503 VEAQMEKMKTH
+503 VEAQMKKMKTN

-521 VLIGEFGANQRMA
+521 VLIGEFGANQRLA
-534 IGKDALHDASV
+534 IGKDAVHDASV

-559 GCVPVAWDTNSNF
+559 GCVPMAWDTNSGL

-580 AGANISNANMM
+580 AGASVSNANMLESI
-591 KLFEFLILQ
+591 KAA
-600 RFLTSLVRR
+600 VAAAKWPAK

>member
-13 IMAFAMVS
+13 IMAFAMIS

-68 VSTEAAW
+68 VSSDAAW
-75 LAVTPVA
+75 LAITPVA
-82 GSSSIT
+82 GSSSVT

-94 AEANTA
+94 AESNTA
-100 YDDRSATITVVA
+100 NDDRSATITVAA

-126 EGLLVTSSKN
+126 EGLLITSSKN
-136 VNVGAAGGQVTV
+136 VNVGAAGGQVSV

-164 VSEITSRANMVEYT
+164 ISEVTSRANMVEYT
-178 RNYSVAANISNARSA
+178 RNYSVAANISNARTA

-207 TEAVTINQEQGTT
+207 TEAIAINQKAGATDA
-220 TGDMSKTAM
+220 DMSKTAM
-229 DIAALMYP
+229 DVAALMYP
-237 GWNLGNTMEAGNAAN
+237 GWNLGNTLEAGNSAN

-263 LWQSVKTT
+263 AWQSAKTT

-283 KSVRIPCSWVMGHI
+283 KSVRIPCAWVMGHI

-336 WIEHDGFTAATDVDA
+336 WIEHDGLTAATDVDA

-357 KIWTQIANSFKN
+357 KIWTQIANSFKD

-384 GSGDANALLGTAD
+384 GGGDANALLGTAEM
-397 LANRIAEY
+397 ANRIAEY

-431 TNIDNFVAHNYMDK
+431 TNIDNTVAHNYMDK

-477 YYLYWGKNNQGGDA
+477 YWLYWGKNNKGGDA
-491 DCTADAKYNEDY
+491 DRTADSKYNEDY
-503 VEAQMEKMKTH
+503 VEAQMKKMKTN

-521 VLIGEFGANQRMA
+521 VLIGEFGANQRTA
-534 IGKDALHDASV
+534 IGTDALHDNSV

-559 GCVPVAWDTNSNF
+559 GCVPVAWDTNAGL

-580 AGANISNANMM
+580 ASTTVSNANMLEGIQEAV
-591 KLFEFLILQ
+591 K
-600 RFLTSLVRR
+600 TAVWPAK

>member
-1 MNMKKITILSFL
+1 MKKITILSFL

-100 YDDRSATITVVA
+100 NDDRSATITVAA

-126 EGLLVTSSKN
+126 EGLLITSSKN
-136 VNVGAAGGQVTV
+136 VNVGAAGGQVSV

-164 VSEITSRANMVEYT
+164 VSEVTSRANMVEYN
-178 RNYSVAANISNARSA
+178 RNYSVAANISNARTA

-207 TEAVTINQEQGTT
+207 TEAVAINQEAGATDA
-220 TGDMSKTAM
+220 DMSKTAM
-229 DIAALMYP
+229 DVAALMYP
-237 GWNLGNTMEAGNAAN
+237 GWNLGNTMEAGNSAN

-263 LWQSVKTT
+263 AWQSAKTT

-283 KSVRIPCSWVMGHI
+283 KSVRIPCAWVMGHI

-336 WIEHDGFTAATDVDA
+336 WIEHDGLTAATDVDA

-384 GSGDANALLGTAD
+384 GGGDANTLLGTAD

-431 TNIDNFVAHNYMDK
+431 TNIDNTVAHNYMAK
-445 IHDSATDRL
+445 LHDSATDRL

-465 FTDLSEDKDWGK
+465 FTDLGEDKDWGK
-477 YYLYWGKNNQGGDA
+477 YYLYWGKNNKGGDA
-491 DCTADAKYNEDY
+491 DRTADSKYNEDY
-503 VEAQMEKMKTH
+503 VEAQMKKMKTN

-534 IGKDALHDASV
+534 IGTDALHDNSV

-559 GCVPVAWDTNSNF
+559 GCVPVAWDTNAGL

-580 AGANISNANMM
+580 AAVKVSNANMLESIQEAA
-591 KLFEFLILQ
+591 K
-600 RFLTSLVRR
+600 TAAWPAK